1 MDRERKKRIQT
12 IRLIITEV
20 IMVVTVVVAV
30 VILTFIAM
38 GYNVRNGELDQS
50 GLVQIQSKP
59 SGAVVQ
65 IDGEVMSA
73 RTGMSKM
80 LTAGEHR
87 VQISKKDYDTWE
99 NDIISKSGWLLRLDY
114 PRLFYQ
120 NRTPEVLQEYP
131 SDIEIFSTS
140 PNREKIIYAISSVKE
155 WKILSIRGDNAEE
168 KTIDIADL
176 LAQHEIL
183 SLKWS
188 DNSDKILIK
197 TAKDNNI
204 EWIIVN
210 TREPEKSVNLSQAF
224 GMRFSEMDFANDIGE
239 RMLAVENGNL
249 RSLMVNDKTV
259 SQALASNVETFV
271 LNGKDVVYLT
281 NGHEIKLYQDGPDDI
296 LLSSYPLEQN
306 IKISIGEYLSE
317 KYLFVVSDRK
327 IVAYK
332 GDFPTKDDSLAEME
346 VALDTELPF
355 SPEII
360 QTYTGNELFLMSS
373 GKNIAV
379 FDAEL
384 AKLSQYEIED
394 DKYFF
399 LDGYMI
405 ATIGDGKMIVRD
417 FDGTNRR
424 EITDATGGGTISR
437 DDKYLYY
444 YKTERGNT
452 TILREKII
460 E

>member
-30 VILTFIAM
+30 VVLTFIAM

-99 NDIISKSGWLLRLDY
+99 NNIISKSGWLLRLDY

-131 SDIEIFSTS
+131 SDIEVFSTS
-140 PNREKIIYAISSVKE
+140 PNREKIIYTVSSIKE

-168 KTIDIADL
+168 STIDIADL

-188 DNSDKILIK
+188 GNSDKILIK
-197 TAKDNNI
+197 TAKDSNI
-204 EWIIVN
+204 EWIVIN
-210 TREPEKSVNLSQAF
+210 TREPERSVNLSQAF
-224 GMRFSEMDFANDIGE
+224 GMRFSEMDFTNDNGE

-249 RSLMVNDKTV
+249 RSLMVNDKTA
-259 SQALASNVETFV
+259 SQVLASNVETFV
-271 LNGKDVVYLT
+271 LNGKHVAYLT
-281 NGHEIKLYQDGPDDI
+281 NGHEIKLYQDGSDDI

-306 IKISIGEYLSE
+306 IKMTIGEYLGK
-317 KYLFVVSDRK
+317 KYLFVINDRK
-327 IVAYK
+327 VVAYK
-332 GDFPTKDDSLAEME
+332 GDFPTKDDSLSEME
-346 VALDTELPF
+346 VVLDAELQF
-355 SPEII
+355 SPEVI
-360 QTYTGNELFLMSS
+360 QAYAGNELFLMGN

-394 DKYFF
+394 NKYFF